1 MSKNNNLHSLQCI
14 EIDALRALNDGKKI
28 QLEYNPIRA
37 EVKILEIRTKKV
49 KVQEAEN
56 EI

>member
-1 MSKNNNLHSLQCI
+1 MSKNNNLYSLQCI

-28 QLEYNPIRA
+28 QLEYNPARA
-37 EVKILEIRTKKV
+37 EVKLLEVKIKKV